1 MDFIR
6 TRWNKARV
14 KGILLI
20 MTLLTIVS
28 FAACS
33 NKNSK
38 VNGYAINVGAYTVN
52 LLTIEDV
59 KNVLE
64 GAKNKYDTDSLFSIR
79 IDEKELNSAGQTT
92 AVVYKNDGSANM
104 IDYVSMYGE
113 GVGTGFYPTRGIPSG
128 MVGLDFEQKVVI
140 KKTSFD
146 KGKEKTWED
155 ALSDITMDKDKNQ
168 TYIVEPGDC
177 LGLIA
182 QNLDMDLDKLISLNG
197 FEDEGEILHVG
208 DELIVSV
215 PEPPLS
221 IIVNVVTTEEEIY
234 EADIK
239 YIPRDDWYTTQKNT
253 ISNGSKGRR
262 IATRST
268 VTRNGRPKSKGLVA
282 AVILEEAEA
291 AVIEKGTQTP
301 PTYIKPL
308 RGGRFSSGFGARWGT
323 THKGVDWATP
333 TGTSIYASC
342 GGTVVRAEYSGSY
355 GYVVYINHPDGR
367 QTRYAHNSQLLV
379 SAGDTVKQGQ
389 VIAKSGNTGNSTG
402 PHLHFEIL
410 IGGAQVNPLRYLS

>member
-1 MDFIR
+1 MKNGSLF
-6 TRWNKARV
+6 
-14 KGILLI
+14 GIKKYILCIVALMLLVFVAGCSKQGEGKVEGYS
-20 MTLLTIVS
+20 IVVDS
-28 FAACS
+28 
-33 NKNSK
+33 
-38 VNGYAINVGAYTVN
+38 YHVN
-52 LLTIEDV
+52 LLSLEEV
-59 KNVLE
+59 KKVLN
-64 GAKNKYDTDSLFSIR
+64 GTKDKYDTNGLFSIK
-79 IDEKELNSAGQTT
+79 IDEKELNSTGQTT

-104 IDYVSMYGE
+104 IKYVSMYGE
-113 GVGTGFYPTRGIPSG
+113 GVGTGFNPTRGIPSG

-140 KKTSFD
+140 KKASFN
-146 KGKEKTWED
+146 KGTEKSWED
-155 ALSDITMDKDKNQ
+155 ALSDITKDKDKNQ

-182 QNLDMDLDKLISLNG
+182 QNLDMDIDKLVSLNG

-221 IIVNVVTTEEEIY
+221 VLVNEVKTEEETY
-234 EADIK
+234 EADTQ
-239 YIPRDDWYTTQKNT
+239 YIPRDDWYTTQKNVVSEGT
-253 ISNGSKGRR
+253 KGRR
-262 IATRST
+262 IATKST
-268 VTRNGRPKSKGLVA
+268 VSRNGRPKSKGLVA
-282 AVILEEAEA
+282 SVIVEESKA
-291 AVIEKGTQTP
+291 AVVEKGTQTP

-308 RGGRFSSGFGARWGT
+308 SGGRFTSGFGPRWGT
-323 THKGVDWATP
+323 THKGIDWATP
-333 TGTSIYASC
+333 TGTPVYASC
-342 GGTVVRAEYSGSY
+342 GGTVVRAERSSSY

-402 PHLHFEIL
+402 PHVHFELL